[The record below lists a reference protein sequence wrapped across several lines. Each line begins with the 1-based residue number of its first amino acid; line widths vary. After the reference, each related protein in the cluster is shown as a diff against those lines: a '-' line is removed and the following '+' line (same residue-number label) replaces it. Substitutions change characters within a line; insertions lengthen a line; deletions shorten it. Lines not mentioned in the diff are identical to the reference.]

1 MPDRHDE
8 TSLAQ
13 GDAAMM
19 RRLQIVVLFLLAV
32 VGGSV
37 GSAWY
42 FRQAPVETDKA
53 AVEAIVADVLSR
65 QPKPATDGAAVS
77 AIVADALA
85 RQPKPAPAL
94 NEAGVRSIV
103 TEMLAAE
110 DARNKQNTIAT
121 VASLDP
127 KSLDPLIEN
136 YLMGNPKILQRM
148 TDALDKQNKADQ
160 AVRDRQAIAQN
171 SDAIFN
177 DPDNVVLGNPQGD
190 VTLVEMFDYN
200 CGYCRG
206 ALPDLAQL
214 LSEDKNLKVELKQ
227 FPILS
232 AGSVDAARI
241 AVQVAKSGKD
251 YWTFHQGLY
260 TARGEVDLNTAL
272 NEAKTLGL
280 DPDTL
285 RANMQGQPISAALQ
299 RSYDLAKALNVTGTP
314 TYIIGDQMIPG
325 AVPIDDLR
333 TAIANMRACGSA
345 TGCPAKSG

>member
-1 MPDRHDE
+1 
-8 TSLAQ
+8 
-13 GDAAMM
+13 MM
-19 RRLQIVVLFLLAV
+19 RRMQIVVLFLLAV

-42 FRQAPVETDKA
+42 FHQAPIETDKA
-53 AVEAIVADVLSR
+53 AVEAIVSDVLSR
-65 QPKPATDGAAVS
+65 QPKPETDKGAVS

-85 RQPKPAPAL
+85 QQPKPAPGV

-110 DARNKQNTIAT
+110 DARLKQNSITT

-127 KSLDPLIEN
+127 NSLDPLIEN

-160 AVRDRQAIAQN
+160 ALKDRQVIAQN
-171 SDAIFN
+171 TAAIFD

-200 CGYCRG
+200 CGYCRA

-214 LSEDKNLKVELKQ
+214 LTEDKNLRVELKQ

-251 YWTFHQGLY
+251 YWAFHQAMY
-260 TARGEVDLNTAL
+260 TSRGEVDVNTAL
-272 NEAKTLGL
+272 DEAKTLGL
-280 DPDTL
+280 DPATL
-285 RANMQGQPISAALQ
+285 RANMQGKPISDALQ

-325 AVPIDDLR
+325 AVPIDELR
-333 TAIANMRACGSA
+333 ASIANMRACGNAVS
-345 TGCPAKSG
+345 CPAKSG